1 MEKREPKILYRGIDW
16 LRIGYFIEATEYEDY
31 NLFVDGLKDYLEL
44 PFEERFF
51 DIPPCYEW
59 ERIYGDSPFR
69 VRVKTTANIYPYIV
83 LLVYEP
89 LNISIRL
96 GHSLT
101 YRQIENLYQGYSP
114 TPNVL
119 VELTGKALR
128 PTNLIETKFFLKS
141 FFELIEQQGAIFHG
155 FIFSRIDYAIDL
167 PNLDEALE
175 LALSFEKARKIQ
187 ILTEEEI
194 TFTIKE
200 SIKKNKEA
208 LKETLKKHKIK
219 HIGIGSPQTRL
230 VVLYH
235 KTDADK
241 ELQAIYNHLGFPY
254 GEIYPYRVEVRFN
267 SSFWRKGRNIYTNP
281 KIEPY
286 EIEGLLWEA
295 FKTIKPHLT
304 EKFETYL
311 ETPHPLIP
319 LEVQTPPVEEQEM
332 ITKLKRKFTLKDEAL
347 RLISQTLRI
356 VKEEN
361 LDLKEVIEYAISLT
375 EQGDKKVMERLKRY
389 NATKKELLKSL
400 RSICPFLYD

>member
-1 MEKREPKILYRGIDW
+1 MEKKEPRILYRGIDW
-16 LRIGYFIEATEYEDY
+16 LRTGYFVEATEYEDY
-31 NLFVDGLKDYLEL
+31 NLFIDGLKDYLNL
-44 PFEERFF
+44 PHEERFF

-69 VRVKTTANIYPYIV
+69 VRVKTTANIYPYVV

-96 GHSLT
+96 GHTLVHK
-101 YRQIENLYQGYSP
+101 QIENLYQGYSP
-114 TPNVL
+114 TPNIL
-119 VELTGKALR
+119 IELTGKALR
-128 PTNLIETKFFLKS
+128 PTNLIETKLFLKS

-175 LALSFEKARKIQ
+175 LALSFENARKVKVITESDLN
-187 ILTEEEI
+187 LTFSKQVKLLK
-194 TFTIKE
+194 TK
-200 SIKKNKEA
+200 
-208 LKETLKKHKIK
+208 LKELIPSGIK
-219 HIGIGSPQTRL
+219 HIGIGNPQARL

-241 ELQAIYNHLGFPY
+241 ELQAIYDYLGFPY

-267 SSFWRKGRNIYTNP
+267 SQFFKQDRFIYTET
-281 KIEPY
+281 EPY
-286 EIEGLLWEA
+286 KIDALIWEA

-304 EKFETYL
+304 EKFKPYL
-311 ETPHPLIP
+311 EAPHPLIP
-319 LEVQTPPVEEQEM
+319 LEVQTPPMEEQEK
-332 ITKLKRKFTLKDEAL
+332 ISKLRKKLNLKDEAL

-389 NATKKELLKSL
+389 QADKKTLLKSL
-400 RSICPFLYD
+400 RSICPFLYK